1 MHGEASLT
9 TYIYTDTSCRKKNM
23 YNNINKIKFKQV
35 FWCEPCWELVMVL
48 LFCWNRP
55 SVKRLQPMLSRGK
68 NSAVKDRAE
77 SMASW
82 SRRVWQCQLIKGT
95 CVQVNNQ
102 LSSEKHF
109 GIAFTSA
116 ATFGWCNGVICNCF
130 TLSLLEVFSKGFRMI
145 NTT

>member
-1 MHGEASLT
+1 MCGEASLT
-9 TYIYTDTSCRKKNM
+9 IYIYTDTSCRKKNM

-48 LFCWNRP
+48 LFRWNRP
-55 SVKRLQPMLSRGK
+55 SVKTATNVVQRKKFCSERE
-68 NSAVKDRAE
+68 AE

-109 GIAFTSA
+109 GITFTSA

-130 TLSLLEVFSKGFRMI
+130 TLSLLEVLSKGFRVI